1 MTWDEWCKTYPTP
14 EVEVPPVVPDDSI
27 FTDRRDAER
36 YLDYRELWD
45 EVAYRVVKHGDRFFV
60 VLAD

>member
-1 MTWDEWCKTYPTP
+1 
-14 EVEVPPVVPDDSI
+14 VPDDSI

>member
-1 MTWDEWCKTYPTP
+1 
-14 EVEVPPVVPDDSI
+14 VPDDSI

-36 YLDYRELWD
+36 YLDCRELWD
-45 EVAYRVVKHGDRFFV
+45 EVAYRVVKHGGRFFV

>member
-1 MTWDEWCKTYPTP
+1 MTWDEWCKTYPAP
-14 EVEVPPVVPDDSI
+14 EVEVPPVPDDSI